1 VQDLGSNN
9 GTYLNGKRLSESR
22 VTSGE
27 QECPLQINDHI
38 IIGNTKI
45 VVSRVVERPPTPSP
59 PPQTSTTASGQGLEG
74 DEVEKKSIFTGNFQ
88 PNLNHPIF
96 RALRDS
102 MKEEEERQK
111 RVHAKRKL
119 YQVLTQE
126 EKEDRKRARERYT
139 DRATRRQRLY
149 KSTTA
154 STHGTATVGHDA
166 QLPARLERP
175 APLPSSLPQQQQE
188 SKGKSL
194 LKRMGWKEGEGL
206 GREKA
211 GIVDPIQGT
220 SSLSLSLS
228 SPRVCDTLT
237 SLRRLPSSPAAMS
250 NFSDTTRGLG
260 FGAGGGTGPGAA
272 AASAATLGNPATSKD
287 ARWERTRERYHKL
300 FGS

>member
-9 GTYLNGKRLSESR
+9 GTFLNGKRLSESR

-45 VVSRVVERPPTPSP
+45 VVSRVVERPPTPAP

-149 KSTTA
+149 KSTTSA
-154 STHGTATVGHDA
+154 STNPHGTATVGHDA
-166 QLPARLERP
+166 QPPARLERTG
-175 APLPSSLPQQQQE
+175 PLPSSLPQQQQE

-220 SSLSLSLS
+220 SSSSLSL
-228 SPRVCDTLT
+228 
-237 SLRRLPSSPAAMS
+237 LPS
-250 NFSDTTRGLG
+250 RV
-260 FGAGGGTGPGAA
+260 
-272 AASAATLGNPATSKD
+272 
-287 ARWERTRERYHKL
+287 
-300 FGS
+300 